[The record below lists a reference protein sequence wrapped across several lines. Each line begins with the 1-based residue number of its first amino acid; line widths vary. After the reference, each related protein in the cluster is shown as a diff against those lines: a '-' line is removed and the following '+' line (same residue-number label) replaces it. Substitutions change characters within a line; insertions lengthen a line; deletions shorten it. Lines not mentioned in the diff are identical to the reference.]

1 MPDEEAA
8 MSTPVLDTPVTRVA
22 DDFAMRLLGDHIP
35 LTLLLD
41 LAEHFGPLSSDIL
54 HNEISLDPSA
64 DLRWIPGFL
73 A

>member
-1 MPDEEAA
+1 

-22 DDFAMRLLGDHIP
+22 DDFAMRLLSDHIP

-41 LAEHFGPLSSDIL
+41 LAEQFGPPSGDIL
-54 HNEISLDPSA
+54 RNEIPLDPA
-64 DLRWIPGFL
+64 GALDWIPT